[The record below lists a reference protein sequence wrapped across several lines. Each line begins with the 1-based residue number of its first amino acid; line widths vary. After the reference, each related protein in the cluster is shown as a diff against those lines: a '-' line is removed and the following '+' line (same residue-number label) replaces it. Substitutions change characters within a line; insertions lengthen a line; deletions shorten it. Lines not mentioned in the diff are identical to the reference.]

1 MDLRD
6 MIVWV
11 GLAAICLI
19 IWDGLRRMKAAKPK
33 VTRKEPTTSNDDYV
47 DPEEAKKKAE
57 IARELPNGG
66 ARTREMTET
75 EKKAITTRLNLRE
88 RVPMLM
94 ERVEVESPDDNES
107 STQSVDTS
115 VLQSEMDFSL
125 ALAEPDVEE
134 NTQSDTTANESEDVG
149 VMAADESQQTNSV
162 DDDQDID
169 PSNDDSSDEA
179 EQVEAVDADELDENV
194 DLDRKG
200 LLSEEESEFGPT
212 DPVEVLG
219 QGAEPTQEYVNQ
231 GTIDPGPVED
241 LVVIHVM
248 AKKGE
253 VLSGSSV
260 LDLLITAGLRHGPM
274 DIFHYRNPKGITEF
288 SLANCVHPGTFD
300 PDSMNQVNTP
310 GVTLFMQLPTAADS
324 MESFDHMYE
333 MARFLANHIDAEIL
347 DEDHSTVTPQRI
359 EYYREKLRSFER
371 TRLIPS

>member
-6 MIVWV
+6 LIVWV

-19 IWDGLRRMKAAKPK
+19 IWDGLRRMKAARPAAVRSKKAKP
-33 VTRKEPTTSNDDYV
+33 EDDYV
-47 DPEEAKKKAE
+47 DPEEEKKKAE

-66 ARTREMTET
+66 ARIREMTDT
-75 EKKAITTRLNLRE
+75 EKSAITTRLNLRE

-94 ERVEVESPDDNES
+94 ERVEVEPPEDRENES
-107 STQSVDTS
+107 EDVDPT

-125 ALAEPDVEE
+125 ALAEPEFESDDEPEVSVLEDAAERREDFTVEADASAEPNIENNTESESTIEDLEANSTHDSDPGIEMAEQNQADDEADEEQPIEESTPTGSTTKVEE
-134 NTQSDTTANESEDVG
+134 SQSES
-149 VMAADESQQTNSV
+149 
-162 DDDQDID
+162 
-169 PSNDDSSDEA
+169 
-179 EQVEAVDADELDENV
+179 
-194 DLDRKG
+194 
-200 LLSEEESEFGPT
+200 
-212 DPVEVLG
+212 
-219 QGAEPTQEYVNQ
+219 
-231 GTIDPGPVED
+231 IDPGPVED

-288 SLANCVHPGTFD
+288 SLANCVQPGTFD

-333 MARFLANHIDAEIL
+333 MARFLAKHIDAEIL